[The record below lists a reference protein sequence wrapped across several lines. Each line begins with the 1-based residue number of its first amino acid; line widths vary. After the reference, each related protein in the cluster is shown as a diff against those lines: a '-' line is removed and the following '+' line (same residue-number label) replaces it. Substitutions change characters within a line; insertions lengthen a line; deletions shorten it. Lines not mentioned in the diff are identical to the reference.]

1 MAMRRVF
8 VLMNWLF
15 CIHVTTVLAATPQ
28 QKHAWK
34 HSLAQSRNRAIAPP
48 ITPQVAG
55 DASPH
60 TTAQQAP
67 TPTAAAQ
74 DATKQRR
81 YIAEEMVMQQA
92 WIYSAVLPGWG
103 QVYNEHYWKVPAIYA
118 GFAGLGWGAIYY
130 HKEYINYKAELIQKK
145 RPNNLNNYVNECRMG
160 RDLCIIFAALW
171 YVVNIFDAYVG
182 SSLKTFTLS
191 DDISM
196 EVQPSVL
203 PTVQNKPNVGLSLT
217 LSFGK

>member
-1 MAMRRVF
+1 MAMRCGF
-8 VLMNWLF
+8 VLMSWLF

-28 QKHAWK
+28 QKRVVKHAP
-34 HSLAQSRNRAIAPP
+34 AQNRNRAVMPP

-55 DASPH
+55 NIPLN
-60 TTAQQAP
+60 T
-67 TPTAAAQ
+67 AAQ
-74 DATKQRR
+74 DATKKRR
-81 YIAEEMVMQQA
+81 YIAEEMGMQRA
-92 WIYSAVLPGWG
+92 WMYSAVLSGWG
-103 QVYNEHYWKVPAIYA
+103 QVYNEHYWKVPVIYV

-130 HKEYINYKAELIQKK
+130 HKEYVKSKAVLTLK
-145 RPNNLNNYVNECRMG
+145 RDANNLMNYVNDCRMG

-171 YVVNIFDAYVG
+171 YIVNIFDAYVG

-191 DDISM
+191 DDISL